1 MAQAPAVSIQQ
12 EFAREFAG
20 SLAMHQRAR
29 KAIAGGINH
38 DGRFQKPFP
47 LYIARARG
55 ARKWDVDGHQLID
68 YVVGHGSLILGHDDP
83 DVHAAMVAAI
93 R

>member
-1 MAQAPAVSIQQ
+1 MAQAPAVTIQQ

-55 ARKWDVDGHQLID
+55 ALAQTMK
-68 YVVGHGSLILGHDDP
+68 
-83 DVHAAMVAAI
+83 AEVAQVASGGM
-93 R
+93 RG